1 MPRLKQQEELCSVA
15 RALQLIGDRWTLL
28 VIRDAFYGVS
38 RFQDFQ
44 ESIGLARNV
53 LTDRLGKLVAGGVL
67 EAVPIGEGSWH
78 EYRLTAMGRDLL
90 PALLALMQWGDRWLA
105 SPEQVPVLAV
115 ERASGLE
122 IAPIGLRSRSGRA
135 LEEKDIKWAG
145 GPGTGHPLGERQGR
159 VYRRVI
165 ARRKTVAN
173 P

>member
-53 LTDRLGKLVAGGVL
+53 LSERLHKLVQGGVL
-67 EAVPIGEGSWH
+67 EAVPIGEGGWH
-78 EYRLTAMGRDLL
+78 EYHLTAMGRELL
-90 PALLALMQWGDRWLA
+90 PALLALMQWGDRWLS
-105 SPEQVPVLAV
+105 SPELVPVLAV
-115 ERASGLE
+115 ERESGEE
-122 IAPIGLRSRSGRA
+122 IAPIGLRSRSGRVLA
-135 LEEKDIKWAG
+135 DKDIKWTG
-145 GPGTGHPLGERQGR
+145 GPGTDHPLGERQGR

-165 ARRKTVAN
+165 ARRKAAVR